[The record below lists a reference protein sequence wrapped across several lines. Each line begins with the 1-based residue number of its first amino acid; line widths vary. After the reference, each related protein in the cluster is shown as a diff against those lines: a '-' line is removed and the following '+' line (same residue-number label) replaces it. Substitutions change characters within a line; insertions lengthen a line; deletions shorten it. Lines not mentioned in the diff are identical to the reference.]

1 MIMSAIL
8 DALASKEILTILGVG
23 AGAGATVVA
32 LINKYFRSKAY
43 SGNTVSRTDLAI
55 SVLAYV
61 VGICGLCGFSF
72 SILRE
77 LFNVVETMFFM

>member
-8 DALASKEILTILGVG
+8 DALASKEILTILG
-23 AGAGATVVA
+23 AGATVVA
-32 LINKYFRSKAY
+32 LINKHFRSKAY

-77 LFNVVETMFFM
+77 LFNAVETMFFM

>member
-8 DALASKEILTILGVG
+8 DALASKEILTILG
-23 AGAGATVVA
+23 AGATVVA
-32 LINKYFRSKAY
+32 LINKHFRSKAY

>member
-1 MIMSAIL
+1 MIMPAIL
-8 DALASKEILTILGVG
+8 DALASKEKLTILGVG
-23 AGAGATVVA
+23 ATVVA
-32 LINKYFRSKAY
+32 VINKHFRSKAY

-55 SVLAYV
+55 RVLAYV

-77 LFNVVETMFFM
+77 LFNVVESMFFM

>member
-8 DALASKEILTILGVG
+8 DALASKEILTILGV
-23 AGAGATVVA
+23 GATVVA

-55 SVLAYV
+55 SV
-61 VGICGLCGFSF
+61 
-72 SILRE
+72 
-77 LFNVVETMFFM
+77 

>member
-1 MIMSAIL
+1 MIMSAII
-8 DALASKEILTILGVG
+8 DALTSKEILTIIGV
-23 AGAGATVVA
+23 GAGATVVA
-32 LINKYFRSKAY
+32 LINKYYRSKAY

-72 SILRE
+72 SILRG
-77 LFNVVETMFFM
+77 LFKTVETIFFM

>member
-1 MIMSAIL
+1 MIMSAII
-8 DALASKEILTILGVG
+8 DALTSKEILTIIGV
-23 AGAGATVVA
+23 GAGATVVA
-32 LINKYFRSKAY
+32 LINKYYRSKAY

-72 SILRE
+72 SILRG
-77 LFNVVETMFFM
+77 LFKTVETVFFM

>member
-8 DALASKEILTILGVG
+8 DALASKEILTILGV
-23 AGAGATVVA
+23 GATVVA

>member
-8 DALASKEILTILGVG
+8 DALASKEILTIL
-23 AGAGATVVA
+23 GAGATVVA

>member
-1 MIMSAIL
+1 MIMSAIH
-8 DALASKEILTILGVG
+8 DALASKEILTILG
-23 AGAGATVVA
+23 AGATVVA
-32 LINKYFRSKAY
+32 LINKHFRSKAY

>member
-8 DALASKEILTILGVG
+8 DALTSKEILTIIGV
-23 AGAGATVVA
+23 GAGATVVA

-72 SILRE
+72 SILRG
-77 LFNVVETMFFM
+77 LFKTVETMFFM

>member
-8 DALASKEILTILGVG
+8 DALASKEILTIQF
-23 AGAGATVVA
+23 AGAKVEA
-32 LINKYFRSKAY
+32 LINKHFRSKAY

-77 LFNVVETMFFM
+77 LFNAVETMFFM